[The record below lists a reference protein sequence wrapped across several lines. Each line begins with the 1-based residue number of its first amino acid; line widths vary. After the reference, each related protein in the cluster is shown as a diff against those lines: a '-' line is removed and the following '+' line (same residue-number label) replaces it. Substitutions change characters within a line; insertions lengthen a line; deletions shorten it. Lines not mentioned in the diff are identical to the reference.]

1 MKRFFLFIIILIL
14 SIILVF
20 QDQNTFIRFLLV
32 TWLIGS
38 TMHFFRE
45 KEKVIKKDFDSS
57 KMKLY
62 HSGDSKTTEDIISDM
77 KNDGYRPAELDET
90 LVWLKNHPNKF
101 QGFESLV
108 ALGSF
113 QVIDKMGRVP
123 IVDIYEDKNPYLGYN
138 SQGEEWD
145 KNYYFIGVSTMI
157 NNKNKHEERGTRK
170 NKKD

>member
-1 MKRFFLFIIILIL
+1 MKKFFLFIIILIL

-20 QDQNTFIRFLLV
+20 KDQNTFIRFLLV
-32 TWLIGS
+32 IWLIGS

-45 KEKVIKKDFDSS
+45 KEKVIEKDFDSS

-62 HSGDSKTTEDIISDM
+62 YSGDSKTTEDIISDM

-90 LVWLKNHPNKF
+90 LVWLKDHPSKF

-123 IVDIYEDKNPYLGYN
+123 IINIYEDKNPYLGYN

-157 NNKNKHEERGTRK
+157 NNKNTHEECRIRK
-170 NKKD
+170 NKND